1 MKIAVWHNLRSGGG
15 KRALYDHVKGLVERG
30 HVVECWCPPT
40 ADASYLPLSRIAVE
54 HVRPLALPSP
64 PKRALSPALAH
75 ARLLLRRLRALDD
88 HVRLCAREIESGGF
102 DIVFAGACVFVATP
116 AIARHTT
123 LPSAIYLGEPYR
135 PLYEA
140 LPELPWQALPPQ
152 SWIAGF
158 DPWNTS
164 YCRMGKP
171 SGVILPCLAPA
182 RPATRTKPSR
192 RFDAAR
198 GRSRALRPDPAAT
211 SCPKTG
217 SRPRGNRGTRPPPST
232 YA

>member
-123 LPSAIYLGEPYR
+123 LPSAIFLGEPYR

-140 LPELPWQALPPQ
+140 SPELPWRALPP
-152 SWIAGF
+152 
-158 DPWNTS
+158 
-164 YCRMGKP
+164 MGRVSFRKCIRR
-171 SGVILPCLAPA
+171 VTDYANVRA
-182 RPATRTKPSR
+182 RRIQVR
-192 RFDAAR
+192 EE
-198 GRSRALRPDPAAT
+198 AT
-211 SCPKTG
+211 SAQAFTSILVNSFF
-217 SRPRGNRGTRPPPST
+217 SRESVIRAYGI
-232 YA
+232 